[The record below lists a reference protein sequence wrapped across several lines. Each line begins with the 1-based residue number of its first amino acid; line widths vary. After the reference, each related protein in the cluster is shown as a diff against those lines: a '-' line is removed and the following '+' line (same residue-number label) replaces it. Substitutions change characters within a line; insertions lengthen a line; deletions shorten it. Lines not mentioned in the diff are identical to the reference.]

1 MTKEAHFYGLNML
14 PLYVE
19 MSEGQ
24 LEASQEQLKNLR
36 MAKSKPHILDEATVN
51 RVIKL
56 HRSQNAD
63 NWVFF
68 EQCKKWRNDNPSEE
82 QLRLIAQIE
91 KSAAQLEMVNLEIL
105 ALAESFKG
113 KTIESIMG
121 KDDFELGFD
130 WLLKKFS

>member
-51 RVIKL
+51 RMIKV

-91 KSAAQLEMVNLEIL
+91 KSAAQLETVNLEIL

-113 KTIESIMG
+113 KTIDSIMG